1 MLFTRKS
8 KEVKQYIDDAYDN
21 SNLEWRLEAETILW
35 RICRKDKLVT
45 SEEVLFHL
53 ERKGIKTHNNSAIGG
68 VFLKAKNN
76 GWIAP
81 YGYVQS
87 RRRSRHQ
94 APIRVWKS
102 LIVKGGKN
110 AIQEKRDSR
119 QRRGTV

>member
-21 SNLEWRLEAETILW
+21 SNLEWRLEAENILW
-35 RICRKDKLVT
+35 KLCRSHRFVT
-45 SEEVLFHL
+45 SDDVMSQL
-53 ERKGIKTHNNSAIGG
+53 ENKGVETHNGSALGG
-68 VFLKAKNN
+68 VFVKAKNN
-76 GWIAP
+76 GWIKE
-81 YGYVQS
+81 YGFSQS

-110 AIQEKRDSR
+110 AIQKKRSSR
-119 QRRGTV
+119 